1 MSAEAQRLKLLLLS
15 PSRSCTSVSRCE
27 DLPQNSAGKCS
38 FRSAASAVQQV
49 AWKGGVRGGGVENG
63 GWLDTGMGWGMGM
76 GTEGSRASGGQ
87 ESV

>member
-49 AWKGGVRGGGVENG
+49 AWKGGGEGWRGGEWGMVGHRDGVGDGDGDRGVEG
-63 GWLDTGMGWGMGM
+63 
-76 GTEGSRASGGQ
+76 
-87 ESV
+87 